1 MTKQQKITL
10 SASRDIPFN
19 KLMLSQSNVRHVKA
33 GVSIEELAED
43 TERRTLL
50 SSITVRPVLDDSGAE
65 TGMYT
70 IPAGGRRFRALEL
83 LVQQKRMNKTG
94 LAVLRLR
101 CRPQGLG
108 RRVAPVLTIAIEA
121 AKGAGS
127 DKPKGDM
134 TWPPSEPS
142 RRPAASTSEKSSP

>member
-1 MTKQQKITL
+1 VGRVFRDGFGGRERGSRLTRRGDIPVTKQQKITL

-43 TERRTLL
+43 LARRTLL

-70 IPAGGRRFRALEL
+70 IPAGGRRFRALL
-83 LVQQKRMNKTG
+83 
-94 LAVLRLR
+94 
-101 CRPQGLG
+101 
-108 RRVAPVLTIAIEA
+108 IATEI
-121 AKGAGS
+121 
-127 DKPKGDM
+127 
-134 TWPPSEPS
+134 
-142 RRPAASTSEKSSP
+142 